1 MIKSPEI
8 VIDVAY
14 WEKRKVLLINVKN
27 TTLWPLSL
35 VSLCDENMTDL
46 VYTGEEKTNNIQ
58 ELN

>member
-14 WEKRKVLLINVKN
+14 WEKRKVLLMNVKN